1 MFGRKDQTFIDSRS
15 QQLTV
20 TSQEQLCHCVGAAEG
35 PEGTGRAQGSFLLPL
50 TKNIAGFLLY
60 FNHQINVFMVN
71 HQEEVVVLFLT
82 AISLADM

>member
-20 TSQEQLCHCVGAAEG
+20 TSQEQLCHCVRAAEG
-35 PEGTGRAQGSFLLPL
+35 PEGTGRAQGSFLLSL